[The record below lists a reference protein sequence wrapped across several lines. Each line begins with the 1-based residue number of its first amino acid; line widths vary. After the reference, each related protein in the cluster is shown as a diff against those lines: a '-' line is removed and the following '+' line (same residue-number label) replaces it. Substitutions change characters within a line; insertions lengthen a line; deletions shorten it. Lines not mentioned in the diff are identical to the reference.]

1 MILINDDEK
10 NMYQVKIISAGVK
23 KIAKIEKLYNYL
35 GPLCLTYGNDKDGF
49 PVPIARFDNI
59 ESIEVVN
66 DLSTRKIVTSSEG
79 NSVTTAKTGNMVKR
93 AVIGGVLTGGAGAVI
108 GGVTGTKN
116 TEVSTISNS
125 SETIKYLVTLQVKF
139 KDGKVLIISVN
150 DPEITE
156 LLYSHIGTE
165 CISDDELEILK
176 QKSLTKIANEKRAI
190 EERSRN
196 AIFEQR
202 AKEKI
207 AMHAPMESGSEVNMI
222 AFASFMVGLILC
234 YFTHSDLG
242 FKLFTLIWF
251 FIKLIF
257 FTIVA
262 AIPITFY
269 VMHIGEKKRQNY
281 SKLLAEE
288 ISNQKIISRNK
299 KSS

>member
-1 MILINDDEK
+1 MFTIEINSTG
-10 NMYQVKIISAGVK
+10 IK
-23 KIAKIEKLYNYL
+23 KKATIEKLFLHN
-35 GPLCLTYGNDKDGF
+35 GPFCITQSKNKDGF
-49 PVPIARFDNI
+49 PVPLARLDYI
-59 ESIEVVN
+59 ETVEVVN
-66 DLSTRKIVTSSEG
+66 DLSTRSTITTSEG

-207 AMHAPMESGSEVNMI
+207 AMHAPMESGSEVNII

-269 VMHIGEKKRQNY
+269 VMHIGDKKRQNY